1 TLRTLRGVE
10 ERVALLNSSGMLPN
24 GYRVVPYYDRTSLVK
39 TTIQTVMENLSIG
52 IALVLAVLVFFLGNL
67 RTALITAL
75 NIPLSLCGAFALMQ
89 ASGMPAN
96 LISLGAVDFGIII
109 NPTVVVMENIFRHL
123 TSAETPNEATS
134 KAISRAA
141 REVGGPLFFSTLI

>member
-1 TLRTLRGVE
+1 
-10 ERVALLNSSGMLPN
+10 
-24 GYRVVPYYDRTSLVK
+24 
-39 TTIQTVMENLSIG
+39 
-52 IALVLAVLVFFLGNL
+52 
-67 RTALITAL
+67 
-75 NIPLSLCGAFALMQ
+75 MQ

-141 REVGGPLFFSTLI
+141 REVGGPLFFSTLIFVIAFVPLFTMRNVEGAIFSPMSRTYAYALGTA